1 MAKEKKMEHTKENLA
16 LLLDRLSSE
25 ERLLADREENKGRLG
40 SACDHLAKSNAY
52 LKASLLVRFAPEFDK
67 EAKRLSLGGDEE

>member
-1 MAKEKKMEHTKENLA
+1 MAKEKKMEHTKDNLA
-16 LLLDRLSSE
+16 LLLDKLSSE

-40 SACDHLAKSNAY
+40 LACDHLAKSNAY

-67 EAKRLSLGGDEE
+67 EAKRLSLGG